1 VSTPLA
7 FELLD
12 RRALGGIVFTDPLG
26 RRVRTPVTARA
37 VGDGVRLM
45 RKRPGELVILEAPGL
60 AAHSAAF
67 EAPPPEPPL
76 ASVAVVLDLRPVES
90 GLAPRRVTIRLPR
103 DPDPANS
110 ASTASLFQPIIVP
123 MQTAPDA
130 RPTGLAAALRV
141 SVRRADDGRAI
152 EGALVRLR
160 PEGGRPEVIAV
171 TDAAGEALLLA
182 AGVPLSSPGPG
193 AVVNADIAGV
203 IDAIIDPQLA
213 GFHAP
218 GEVLAAR
225 QAAAER
231 STGFIDPDDLVA
243 RLAGQATPTVDVR
256 IAAGDT
262 RSAAISWTAP

>member
-1 VSTPLA
+1 VSAPLA

-12 RRALGGIVFTDPLG
+12 RRVLGGIVFTDPLG

-45 RKRPGELVILEAPGL
+45 RKRAGELVILEAPGL

-67 EAPPPEPPL
+67 EAPPPEPAL
-76 ASVAVVLDLRPVES
+76 ASVAVVLDLRPADS

-110 ASTASLFQPIIVP
+110 ASADSLFQPIIVP
-123 MQTAPDA
+123 LQAAPA
-130 RPTGLAAALRV
+130 APPTGLAAALRV
-141 SVRRADDGRAI
+141 SVRRADDGRAV

-160 PEGGRPEVIAV
+160 PEGGRPEVTAV

-203 IDAIIDPQLA
+203 IDAIVDPQLA

-231 STGFIDPDDLVA
+231 TAGFIDPDDLVT